1 MKTDNFELFRAI
13 GNADD
18 RFIDEMLDG
27 RTESLIKEKN
37 KRRYVK
43 GRLAVRSI
51 AAAAAAAAVVFAAAD
66 LGILGGSED
75 GGLHAERA
83 EQNAVVLDTQT
94 ETEDAEITEENAETA
109 DKSDEMTEAA
119 EEKEIKEEFSTAVD
133 GLPEE
138 NETQEKDISENNTD
152 SLMTGTVTTATS
164 NSSDTDEDYP
174 DTDGITEADIA
185 SADNLV
191 QAAKY
196 YGLDCESVVY
206 SGGERS
212 FTEEDFELL
221 FGGDGAK
228 SRSVSPEGSALET
241 LTTEEFILLECT
253 LDREDAPD
261 EFTMKIYST
270 GLVCT
275 YFDGEEFYFMFSPYG
290 GKRVYDILL
299 GE

>member
-18 RFIDEMLDG
+18 RFIEEMLDG
-27 RTESLIKEKN
+27 KTESLIKEKN
-37 KRRYVK
+37 KRRYVNR
-43 GRLAVRSI
+43 RLAFRSI

-75 GGLHAERA
+75 GGLHAEKS

-119 EEKEIKEEFSTAVD
+119 EEKEIKEEFSMAVD
-133 GLPEE
+133 SLPEE
-138 NETQEKDISENNTD
+138 NETQEKDVPKGD
-152 SLMTGTVTTATS
+152 SDSKMTGTVTTAGGDYS
-164 NSSDTDEDYP
+164 DYP
-174 DTDGITEADIA
+174 DTGGITEADIA
-185 SADNLV
+185 TADNLV
-191 QAAKY
+191 QAARY

-212 FTEEDFELL
+212 FSEEDFELL
-221 FGGDGAK
+221 FGGEGAK
-228 SRSVSPEGSALET
+228 SRAVSPEEIALET
-241 LTTEEFILLECT
+241 PTTEKFILLECT

-261 EFTMKIYST
+261 GFTMKIYST
-270 GLVCT
+270 GLVCA
-275 YFDGEEFYFMFSPYG
+275 YFDGEEYYFMFSPYG

-299 GE
+299 GKW